1 MSKIAVV
8 GAGIVG
14 VCVAHFLKKNGHD
27 VILYD
32 QNEPGSQTSFGN
44 AGLFANHECVTANS
58 PQLWKNLPSMLF
70 SKNGPLA
77 IDWLYILTH
86 LPWAI
91 RFLRNCTHK
100 RVQHIAHSLSSF
112 SSHAELSYE
121 EIFNEVNVSE
131 YIVNKEPIFLYETR
145 KLFEEARFSF
155 DLRKKYNVGF
165 DILSKEK
172 ILELEPSLKPVF
184 YNGIIY
190 KGESFTRS
198 PIKITKKIFDN
209 FINNGGQFI
218 LSEVDSIYKK
228 DELLFLESNGKK
240 YQLDKIVIAAGVWSN
255 KLAKTIGDD
264 FPLDTERGYHIVFQ
278 NKNNLISRSVGWAKT
293 GFYMTPMEDGIRAAG
308 TVEIA
313 GIDKPMNHNRLKM
326 IENTARKIIPQ
337 LGKVQS
343 KWMGFRPTLPDS
355 LPIIGESKKCKN
367 VYYAFGHQH
376 LGLSLAA
383 VTGKTIH
390 SLIDNTNSNINILP
404 FDPYRF

>member
-8 GAGIVG
+8 GAGIIG
-14 VCVAHFLKKNGHD
+14 VCIAHFLKKNGHD

-58 PQLWKNLPSMLF
+58 PQLWKNLPSMIF
-70 SKNGPLA
+70 SENDSLT
-77 IDWLYILTH
+77 IDWFYIVTH
-86 LPWAI
+86 LPWVI
-91 RFLRNCTHK
+91 KFLRNCTNK

-121 EIFNEVNVSE
+121 EIFNEVDVSE
-131 YIVNKEPIFLYETR
+131 YIVNKEPIFLYESK
-145 KLFEEARFSF
+145 KLFEKARYSF
-155 DLRKKYNVGF
+155 DLRKKYNVKF

-172 ILELEPSLKPVF
+172 ILELEPSLEPIF
-184 YNGIIY
+184 YNGVIY
-190 KGESFTRS
+190 RGESFTRS

-218 LSEVDSIYKK
+218 LSEVNSIYKNN
-228 DELLFLESNGKK
+228 DLLFLESNGEK
-240 YQLDKIVIAAGVWSN
+240 YQIDKVVVAAGVWSN
-255 KLAKTIGDD
+255 RLANTIGDD
-264 FPLDTERGYHIVFQ
+264 FPLDTERGYHVVFQ
-278 NKNNLISRSVGWAKT
+278 NNHNLISRSVGWAKT

-313 GIDKPMNHNRLKM
+313 GIKKTMNNNRLKM

-337 LGKVQS
+337 LGKVES

-355 LPIIGESKKCKN
+355 LPVIGESKKCKN

-390 SLIDNTNSNINILP
+390 SLIDSTNSNINILP
-404 FDPYRF
+404 FSPYRF

>member
-14 VCVAHFLKKNGHD
+14 VCIAHFLKKNGHD

-58 PQLWKNLPSMLF
+58 PQLWKSLPSMLF
-70 SKNGPLA
+70 SKNGPLT

-121 EIFNEVNVSE
+121 EIFNEVDVSE
-131 YIVNKEPIFLYETR
+131 YVVNKEPIFLYESR

-155 DLRKKYNVGF
+155 DLRKKYNVEF

-218 LSEVDSIYKK
+218 LSKVDSIYKK
-228 DELLFLESNGKK
+228 NKLLFLESSGKE

-264 FPLDTERGYHIVFQ
+264 FPLDTERGYHVVFQ
-278 NKNNLISRSVGWAKT
+278 NKNDLISRSVGWAKT

-313 GIDKPMNHNRLKM
+313 GINKPMNNNRLKM

-390 SLIDNTNSNINILP
+390 SLIDNSNSNINIFP
-404 FDPYRF
+404 FNPYRF